1 MRAPLTQEA
10 FGKLLLAF
18 DADRDRA
25 AEKYEAL
32 RRTLIRF
39 FEWRSAPF
47 PNEHT
52 DETFDRVC
60 RKIDDRAAIGNI
72 GGYCYEVA
80 RLVCLEALKGR
91 DRKLVS
97 LDAAGAPMPA
107 APVPEDEAA
116 DKERRLTCLDE
127 CLRVLP
133 PDRREL
139 ILEYYRDDRRARID
153 RRQLLAQRFGLQRET
168 LANRAQRLRNKLEH
182 CVAQCLGH
190 DPSM

>member
-1 MRAPLTQEA
+1 MSACRSSGWYRRTQLGNTMRAPLTQEA

-60 RKIDDRAAIGNI
+60 RKIDDRVDIGNI

-97 LDAAGAPMPA
+97 LDAVGVPTPGG
-107 APVPEDEAA
+107 PVPEDEA
-116 DKERRLTCLDE
+116 
-127 CLRVLP
+127 
-133 PDRREL
+133 
-139 ILEYYRDDRRARID
+139 
-153 RRQLLAQRFGLQRET
+153 
-168 LANRAQRLRNKLEH
+168 
-182 CVAQCLGH
+182 
-190 DPSM
+190 